1 MHNCA
6 VKTVVLLSAA
16 AFFILLCQ
24 RFALAEDTMKTP
36 DKELKRRARLEAILP
51 EFQKYAEETL
61 KKSGVPGI
69 AIAIVQDDR
78 TAYLKGFGVRKAGEP
93 AEVGPDT
100 VFQLASMSK
109 PFTSG
114 LIASLVG
121 EGLLAWDD
129 KVTDTLPGFKLYD
142 PAVTSQFSIRDL
154 LAQRSGLPEY
164 TGDDLAFTFMYG
176 LPEII
181 ARIRWQQPVEP
192 FRSSYGYQNV
202 MFAIAGE
209 AAAVKT
215 GKTYA
220 SLMRERIFS
229 PLGMASTSAVFADF
243 EKAENKAFSHRM
255 NNGKPEV
262 QEPAKDDIFAP
273 AGGIC
278 STARDLARWLRFQLA
293 GGSFDGKQL
302 VPKAALEETG
312 RAQTVIKS
320 GPDGISAYGL
330 GWEIESADGRVKVSH
345 GGDFGNGISTIAEL
359 WPSEHLG
366 IAILTNSFPE
376 GHILH
381 AALLKKLE
389 ELYFSGK
396 SDTDWWPVVEEKF
409 KQAAAGSILD
419 PYEHLPAVP
428 EQRVVARNAEVYR
441 GEYENDYYGTIHIKP
456 AEKHG
461 LLLIFGNTPEPLS
474 LEHWDKDTFR
484 EQETNTGVIFTVDD
498 GGRPDAVKVKLFDF
512 KGRNPVFVRR
522 G

>member
-1 MHNCA
+1 
-6 VKTVVLLSAA
+6 
-16 AFFILLCQ
+16 
-24 RFALAEDTMKTP
+24 MKTP
-36 DKELKRRARLEAILP
+36 GRELKGKTRLEAILP
-51 EFQKYAEETL
+51 EFEKYAADTL
-61 KKSGVPGI
+61 KKSCVPGI
-69 AIAIVQDDR
+69 SIAIVQDDR
-78 TAYLKGFGVRKAGEP
+78 AAYLKGFGVRKAGEP

-109 PFTSG
+109 PFTSA

-121 EGLLAWDD
+121 DGLLAWDD
-129 KVTDTLPGFKLYD
+129 KVTDVLPGFKLYD
-142 PAVTSQFSIRDL
+142 PAVTSQFSVRDL

-181 ARIRWQQPVEP
+181 GRISGQRPVAP

-215 GKTYA
+215 GKTYV
-220 SLMRERIFS
+220 SLMRQRIFS
-229 PLGMASTSAVFADF
+229 PLGMTSTSAVFADY
-243 EKAENKAFSHRM
+243 EKAVNKAFSHRM
-255 NNGKPEV
+255 NDGKPEV
-262 QEPAKDDIFAP
+262 QAPAKDDIFSP

-278 STARDLARWLRFQLA
+278 SSAGDLSRWLRFQLA

-302 VPKAALEETG
+302 VQKAALEETG
-312 RAQTVIKS
+312 RAQTVINS

-330 GWEIESADGRVKVSH
+330 GWEIKSADGRVSVSH

-359 WPSEHLG
+359 WPSENMG

-381 AALLKKLE
+381 AALMKKLS

-396 SDTDWWPVVEEKF
+396 SDTDWWPVMEDRF
-409 KQAAAGSILD
+409 KKAAEGSILD
-419 PYEHLPAVP
+419 PYEHLPAAP
-428 EQRVVARNAEVYR
+428 EKKTAARKTEVYS
-441 GEYENDYYGTIHIKP
+441 GEYESDYYGMIRVRL

-461 LLLIFGNTPEPLS
+461 LLLFLGNNPEPLS

-484 EQETNTGVIFTVDD
+484 EQETNTGVIFTVGA

-512 KGRNPVFVRR
+512 NGRNPVFVRR
-522 G
+522 KG